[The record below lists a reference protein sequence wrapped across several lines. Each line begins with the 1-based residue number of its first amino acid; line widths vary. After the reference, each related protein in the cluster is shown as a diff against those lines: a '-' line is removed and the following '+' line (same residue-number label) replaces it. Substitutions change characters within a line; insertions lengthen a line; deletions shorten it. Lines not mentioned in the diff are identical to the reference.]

1 MSPPPQVLLP
11 YHCDMAAV
19 GTLMPVSV
27 PDGAKPDQ
35 PCRRRALAASSQNII
50 TVSLQPQK
58 SPIITSTSS
67 SITTTIIVIIII
79 KGSTMSVNQV
89 SA

>member
-1 MSPPPQVLLP
+1 VLLP
-11 YHCDMAAV
+11 YHCDMAAG
-19 GTLMPVSV
+19 GTLTPVSV

-35 PCRRRALAASSQNII
+35 PCRRRSLAPSSRNII

-67 SITTTIIVIIII
+67 ITTTIIVIIII
-79 KGSTMSVNQV
+79 KGST
-89 SA
+89 

>member
-27 PDGAKPDQ
+27 PDGAKPDH
-35 PCRRRALAASSQNII
+35 RRRALAASSQNII

-67 SITTTIIVIIII
+67 SITTTIIVIII